1 MELVFAEP
9 AARDLGLIIDYI
21 AIDDPAAA
29 EKVFRAIMGS
39 MERLRQFPHIG
50 HVGRIKGTRE
60 LSVASLPYIAVYR
73 VDTEVVTIVAVFH
86 AARDLARAI
95 RERLG
100 NPD

>member
-1 MELVFAEP
+1 MELVFAET

-21 AIDDPAAA
+21 AIDNSAAA
-29 EKVFRAIMGS
+29 EKVFRAIMGLV
-39 MERLRQFPHIG
+39 ERLRQFPHIG
-50 HVGRIKGTRE
+50 HVGRIKATRE

-73 VDTEVVTIVAVFH
+73 VDTEAVTIVAVFH

-100 NPD
+100 KPD